1 MNIIQ
6 EVQNDNC
13 VCGVYTEWQHW
24 KRDSLLRDSNN
35 NYTHINVH
43 IVLGWVLEADGEWEF
58 SLKWFLGGLGG
69 ALLGGLEKQSKNVG
83 SSWSHEEVLI

>member
-6 EVQNDNC
+6 EVQNDNW

-35 NYTHINVH
+35 NYTHIDGH
-43 IVLGWVLEADGEWEF
+43 IVLGWVLEADRE
-58 SLKWFLGGLGG
+58 
-69 ALLGGLEKQSKNVG
+69 
-83 SSWSHEEVLI
+83 